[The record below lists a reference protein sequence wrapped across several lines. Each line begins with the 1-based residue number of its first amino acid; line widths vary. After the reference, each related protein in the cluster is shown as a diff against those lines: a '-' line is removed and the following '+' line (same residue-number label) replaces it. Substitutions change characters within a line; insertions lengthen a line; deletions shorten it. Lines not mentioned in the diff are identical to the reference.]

1 MAGDGEI
8 TQLLAAIGDGDRA
21 AADELLPRVYEELRA
36 LARRQMAKE
45 PPGQTLQATA
55 LVHEAYLRLIGGGEV
70 DWNSVGHF
78 FAAAAESM
86 RRILVERARKQQR
99 HKHGGG
105 RRRVPLDEIDVAAE
119 SDSVD
124 LLSLDKALEELR
136 SQDLRMYDVVMLRHF
151 AGLSDE
157 EVGKALDISTRTVS
171 REWSCARLWLAKTM
185 TASDESGHPGDTG
198 HD

>member
-1 MAGDGEI
+1 LAGDGEI

-55 LVHEAYLRLIGGGEV
+55 LVHEAYLRLVGEGQV

-78 FAAAAESM
+78 FAAAAASM
-86 RRILVERARKQQR
+86 RRILVERARKQMR

-151 AGLSDE
+151 AGLGNE
-157 EVGKALDISTRTVS
+157 ETGKALGISPRTVS

-185 TASDESGHPGDTG
+185 TADESGHVGETG
-198 HD
+198 HG